1 MSDYVSSPSRP
12 ATPVPALP
20 EIPIARPFRLNW
32 DTSSRVRGPASVSET
47 TEGRGG
53 DYYAAPFRLELPNLS
68 TVNIAPGALPQEWS
82 SSTQGFN
89 AISTVLNNPH
99 RHQAPPKAHSSL
111 PAVPPADLPRVKRK
125 DFDPYLRAIGPEW
138 ERFERNMQLSRDGQE
153 KPDASFSHRGST
165 DTPPM
170 PFTPRAGK
178 LLTPLSSVP
187 QVFFDAQFNLGD
199 PHIFN
204 AVIEH
209 QEEDNDSSDPSSLSY
224 SLPLLEKL
232 SHHADTIEQHLVR
245 EISLRSTSFF
255 AALTNLQDLQTE
267 SEECLD
273 RISKLRGLLK
283 EVDEKGAKRGLEIV
297 RTECKLLNLESICS
311 GVKEI
316 GGVVEMTGVAKGL
329 VAAGQWGEAL
339 TVIEGVDALWDP
351 VAAEAPPAISAREAR
366 AELVR
371 VPTNGRLSPL
381 PPMPESPPPE
391 NEGTRKT
398 PSIPLSSLTA
408 FSSLP
413 AHVRALT
420 MEIASS
426 LTTELVSVLKLDL
439 SERVNGV
446 PERNG
451 NVNLSFKDRLRPVLQ
466 GLLRTKG
473 IREATVSWREVVT
486 SEMQG
491 IVKHHLPSFNMG
503 DEESKGPK
511 AASSGLANLLRSK
524 EHAEFLLLLSQL
536 YTSLLNGIKGIQ
548 AQNGILIE
556 VLESLLAPKPSVD
569 IISLQ
574 EELLDILSSTA
585 DLSNKLAAIVIGYRS
600 EQHAQLDLPGF
611 LTFFNASWGFVV
623 QCEVICR
630 RMIMGLRGVVLG
642 QAKHFLQAFHQARI
656 SQSAKLV
663 EDELWNPMSDVPAAL
678 QHMADVLVDS
688 AVRDSPELI
697 VGETDSSTSAP
708 NPLPPQSASS
718 NPNGS
723 APSSK
728 YLRIEER
735 PYFCVSATGAVLGL
749 LFDYLKLVVNLPM
762 LNIDTM
768 GRVIEF
774 LKAFNSRTCQ
784 VVLGAGAMRS
794 AGLKNIT
801 AKHLALASQSLSIMV
816 ALIPYVRETFRRH
829 LSPTQAV
836 MLIEFDKLK
845 RDFQEHQSE
854 IHSKLISIMGDR
866 TSAHVKSLQNVDW
879 DRPKQGESVNDYME
893 LLVKETVTLHKVLSR
908 YLTAPVVEYVMSQVF
923 AAINHRLSE
932 EYSKIDLQNQEAKDR
947 MLADAHYL
955 HEKFSVLKS
964 VGAPTNVLKNVVAEK
979 PLPRKSAFSNIRA
992 TASPNE
998 RIKGLLSRKNSVK
1011 PDKPLP
1017 AVNSSPTPSPP
1028 PPPPQEAPTHAATVE
1043 EDRSG
1048 SSTPDIVVPPSRG
1061 SSRARG
1067 IIDFKQME
1075 SSSRDVDAAEKD
1087 ELPPIPDDANHSLL
1101 SEADISNGV
1110 ASEME
1115 NNSASAASYRKE
1127 EREISDNHDEVPPA
1141 VPILPCNGD
1150 S

>member
-1 MSDYVSSPSRP
+1 MSDYASSPSRPATP

-20 EIPIARPFRLNW
+20 EIPQVARPFRLNW
-32 DTSSRVRGPASVSET
+32 DTSSRVRGPGSVSET

-53 DYYAAPFRLELPNLS
+53 DYFATPFRLELPNLS
-68 TVNIAPGALPQEWS
+68 TANIALGALPQEWS

-99 RHQAPPKAHSSL
+99 RRQAPPKAHSSL

-125 DFDPYLRAIGPEW
+125 DFDPYLRAIAPEW
-138 ERFERNMQLSRDGQE
+138 ERFERNMQLGRDGQAQ
-153 KPDASFSHRGST
+153 PDASFSPRGSM
-165 DTPPM
+165 DTAAHA
-170 PFTPRAGK
+170 THCLVRES
-178 LLTPLSSVP
+178 LITPLSSVP
-187 QVFFDAQFNLGD
+187 QVFFDAQFNLGE
-199 PHIFN
+199 PQTFN
-204 AVIEH
+204 AVIER
-209 QEEDNDSSDPSSLSY
+209 QEEDEDSSDPSSLSY

-232 SHHADTIEQHLVR
+232 SHHADTIEQHL
-245 EISLRSTSFF
+245 
-255 AALTNLQDLQTE
+255 TE

-283 EVDEKGAKRGLEIV
+283 EVDEKGQK
-297 RTECKLLNLESICS
+297 CKLLNLESMCS
-311 GVKEI
+311 GVKEV
-316 GGVVEMTGVAKGL
+316 GGVLEMTGVAKGL

-339 TVIEGVDALWDP
+339 TIIEGVEALWDP
-351 VAAEAPPAISAREAR
+351 AAAEVQPAIFGREAR
-366 AELVR
+366 AGLVR
-371 VPTNGRLSPL
+371 VPTNGRMSPL

-391 NEGTRKT
+391 IEGTRKT
-398 PSIPLSSLTA
+398 LSIPLSSLTA

-439 SERVNGV
+439 LERVNGA

-451 NVNLSFKDRLRPVLQ
+451 NVNLSLKDRLRPVLQ

-486 SEMQG
+486 NEMQG
-491 IVKHHLPSFNMG
+491 IIKHHLPSFNT
-503 DEESKGPK
+503 DEEEPK
-511 AASSGLANLLRSK
+511 DPKIASSGLANLLRSK
-524 EHAEFLLLLSQL
+524 EHAEFLSLLSQL

-556 VLESLLAPKPSVD
+556 VLQSLLAPKPSVD

-574 EELLDILSSTA
+574 EELSDILSSTA
-585 DLSNKLAAIVIGYRS
+585 DLSNKLVAIVIGYRS

-663 EDELWNPMSDVPAAL
+663 EDELWNPMSEVPAAL
-678 QHMADVLVDS
+678 QHMADILVDS

-708 NPLPPQSASS
+708 NPLPPQPPSS

-749 LFDYLKLVVNLPM
+749 LFDYLKLVVNLSM

-879 DRPKQGESVNDYME
+879 DRPKQGESVNEYME
-893 LLVKETVTLHKVLSR
+893 LLVKETVTLHRVLSR

-932 EYSKIDLQNQEAKDR
+932 EYSKIDLQSQEAKDR

-955 HEKFSVLKS
+955 HEKFSVLKN
-964 VGAPTNVLKNVVAEK
+964 VGAPTNMLKNLVSEK
-979 PLPRKSAFSNIRA
+979 ALPRKSAFSNIRA

-998 RIKGLLSRKNSVK
+998 RIRGLLSRKDSIK

-1028 PPPPQEAPTHAATVE
+1028 PPPPQGAPTHAATVE
-1043 EDRSG
+1043 EHQSG
-1048 SSTPDIVVPPSRG
+1048 SPTLDSVVPPPRG
-1061 SSRARG
+1061 ISRARG
-1067 IIDFKQME
+1067 IVGFKQVE
-1075 SSSRDVDAAEKD
+1075 SSSLDVDAAEKD
-1087 ELPPIPDDANHSLL
+1087 ALPPLPDDANHSLL
-1101 SEADISNGV
+1101 SEADPSNGV
-1110 ASEME
+1110 APEME
-1115 NNSASAASYRKE
+1115 SNSTSTPSHRKE
-1127 EREISDNHDEVPPA
+1127 EREISDSRDEVPPA

>member
-12 ATPVPALP
+12 ASPVGALP
-20 EIPIARPFRLNW
+20 EIPHTARPFRLNW
-32 DTSSRVRGPASVSET
+32 DTASRARGPGSVSET

-53 DYYAAPFRLELPNLS
+53 DYFATPFRLELPNLS
-68 TVNIAPGALPQEWS
+68 TANIALGALPQEWS

-99 RHQAPPKAHSSL
+99 RRQAPPKAHSSL
-111 PAVPPADLPRVKRK
+111 PAVPPSDLPRVKRK
-125 DFDPYLRAIGPEW
+125 DFDPYLRAIAPEW
-138 ERFERNMQLSRDGQE
+138 ERFERNMQLGRDSQASL
-153 KPDASFSHRGST
+153 DASFSPRPSA
-165 DTPPM
+165 DTPLTPR
-170 PFTPRAGK
+170 TPRAGK
-178 LLTPLSSVP
+178 LLTPLGSVP
-187 QVFFDAQFNLGD
+187 EVFFDAQFNLGD
-199 PHIFN
+199 PQTFN
-204 AVIEH
+204 AVIER
-209 QEEDNDSSDPSSLSY
+209 QEEDEASSDPSSLSY

-245 EISLRSTSFF
+245 EICSS
-255 AALTNLQDLQTE
+255 TE

-297 RTECKLLNLESICS
+297 RTESKLLNLESISS
-311 GVKEI
+311 GVKEV
-316 GGVVEMTGVAKGL
+316 GAVLEMTGVAKGL

-339 TVIEGVDALWDP
+339 TVIEGVEALWDP
-351 VAAEAPPAISAREAR
+351 AAAEGQPAVSGRKAR

-381 PPMPESPPPE
+381 PSMPESPPPE
-391 NEGTRKT
+391 SEGTRKT
-398 PSIPLSSLTA
+398 PSIPVSSLIA

-413 AHVRALT
+413 VHLRALT

-439 SERVNGV
+439 LERVNAA

-451 NVNLSFKDRLRPVLQ
+451 NVNLSLKDRLRPVLQ

-486 SEMQG
+486 SELQG
-491 IVKHHLPSFNMG
+491 IVKHHLPSFNT
-503 DEESKGPK
+503 DEEESKDPK
-511 AASSGLANLLRSK
+511 AAPSGLVNLLRSK
-524 EHAEFLLLLSQL
+524 EHAEFLSLLSQL

-556 VLESLLAPKPSVD
+556 VLRSLQAHKPSVD
-569 IISLQ
+569 ITSLQ
-574 EELLDILSSTA
+574 EELLDILSSSA
-585 DLSNKLAAIVIGYRS
+585 DLSNKLAAVLIGYRS
-600 EQHAQLDLPGF
+600 EQHAQLDLPDF
-611 LTFFNASWGFVV
+611 LTFFNTSWSFVV

-663 EDELWNPMSDVPAAL
+663 EDEQWNPMSEVPAAL

-708 NPLPPQSASS
+708 SPLPSQPPSS
-718 NPNGS
+718 NSNGS
-723 APSSK
+723 TPSSK

-735 PYFCVSATGAVLGL
+735 PYFCVSATGAVLSL
-749 LFDYLKLVVNLPM
+749 LFDYLKLVVNLSM

-774 LKAFNSRTCQ
+774 LKAYNSRTCQ

-801 AKHLALASQSLSIMV
+801 AKHLALASQSLSIMI

-829 LSPTQAV
+829 LSPNQAV

-854 IHSKLISIMGDR
+854 IHSKLIAIMGDR

-879 DRPKQGESVNDYME
+879 DRLKQGEGANDYME

-908 YLTAPVVEYVMSQVF
+908 YLTAPVVEVSDTGSVCANQVRSHTLNF
-923 AAINHRLSE
+923 APCDDF
-932 EYSKIDLQNQEAKDR
+932 YR
-947 MLADAHYL
+947 MLADANYL
-955 HEKFSVLKS
+955 HEKFSILKN
-964 VGAPTNVLKNVVAEK
+964 VGAPTNMLKNLVAEK
-979 PLPRKSAFSNIRA
+979 TLPRPSV
-992 TASPNE
+992 TE
-998 RIKGLLSRKNSVK
+998 R
-1011 PDKPLP
+1011 
-1017 AVNSSPTPSPP
+1017 
-1028 PPPPQEAPTHAATVE
+1028 
-1043 EDRSG
+1043 
-1048 SSTPDIVVPPSRG
+1048 
-1061 SSRARG
+1061 
-1067 IIDFKQME
+1067 
-1075 SSSRDVDAAEKD
+1075 
-1087 ELPPIPDDANHSLL
+1087 
-1101 SEADISNGV
+1101 
-1110 ASEME
+1110 
-1115 NNSASAASYRKE
+1115 
-1127 EREISDNHDEVPPA
+1127 
-1141 VPILPCNGD
+1141 
-1150 S
+1150 